1 MANLEPL
8 DFSQP
13 TNDLSDI
20 AKMERAKLFPKN
32 DYQTKNKYSS
42 VNPDAL
48 ADGDDR
54 GKGTGGDLD
63 VHNKN
68 AGAIQDITERKSL
81 IVGNEFKPTTP
92 YTTPTA

>member
-1 MANLEPL
+1 MATLEPL

-13 TNDLSDI
+13 NNDLSDI

-32 DYQTKNKYSS
+32 DYETNNKYSS

-63 VHNKN
+63 VHNQK
-68 AGAIQDITERKSL
+68 AGAVQDITERTSL

-92 YTTPTA
+92 YTTPTV

>member
-1 MANLEPL
+1 MATLEPL

-13 TNDLSDI
+13 NNDLSEI

-32 DYQTKNKYSS
+32 DYKDNNKYSS

-48 ADGDDR
+48 ADGDNK

-63 VHNKN
+63 VHNNN
-68 AGAIQDITERKSL
+68 AGAIQDITERTSL

>member
-20 AKMERAKLFPKN
+20 AKLFPKN

-68 AGAIQDITERKSL
+68 AGAVQDITERNSL

>member
-1 MANLEPL
+1 MPTLEPL

-13 TNDLSDI
+13 TNDLSNI

-32 DYQTKNKYSS
+32 DYKTDNKYSS
-42 VNPDAL
+42 LNPNAL
-48 ADGDDR
+48 ADGDDK

-63 VHNKN
+63 VHNQS
-68 AGAIQDITERKSL
+68 AGAIQDITERTSL
-81 IVGNEFKPTTP
+81 IVVNEFKPTTP